1 MALVLVPEA
10 NTAGTASADAT
21 PKLALSPGDRW
32 LLLSQS
38 IHVSVSLKGRGSLR
52 GTAQFRIRLSAST
65 TEIRLNC
72 SPTCVVHRCLLDGEL
87 ITTSDGRAVPQPVVP
102 VADSLAEAVVPPCWR
117 RTRDLVSF
125 QRCHG
130 AATFI
135 GSHQQWDEPRGAG
148 FHYGELA
155 IPLPA
160 AFVTRAS
167 PRTMDGS
174 VATDGPEVTLSV
186 EYSVSEPRGGVHFVR
201 STGCT
206 DAVYAHTSGEWGA
219 PRRWMPCVDCPQVRC
234 PITLHVTADASLQVH
249 ASGRCLGVSSAP
261 VARSAAQR
269 QATWG
274 FALDEPTLA
283 AQVGFVVGHLSSV
296 PHPTL
301 PNVTLILGTRDA
313 YPSAGVGTTSAGAAT
328 PADAAAHPEGDAA
341 RSPSGMRLWPQLL
354 YLARHLPSTLAFLHR
369 HLLEPSVAD
378 AAEARLAAEEAAA
391 SAASSGGASSGGAGE
406 GAAATASEESEAM
419 DVNDD
424 DGVNRTLALANSQKP
439 CSHHVDAN
447 GQQLLSGSGGGGG
460 GGGGGEG
467 GGGVGG
473 GVSNAL
479 AARAPYARHVLV
491 VLEGA
496 REETASFGGLVLLSS
511 HWLHSPEALEP
522 ARPSRIELGRALGR
536 SWLLALLWL
545 DGWREAWLLMALEG
559 RLVHE
564 YTRHEF
570 GSDEAGGW

>member
-1 MALVLVPEA
+1 MALVLVPA
-10 NTAGTASADAT
+10 NTASTASADAT
-21 PKLALSPGDRW
+21 TKLELSPGDRW

-72 SPTCVVHRCLLDGEL
+72 APTCVVHRCLLDGEL
-87 ITTSDGRAVPQPVVP
+87 ITTSDARAEPKPVVP

-160 AFVTRAS
+160 AIVTRAR
-167 PRTMDGS
+167 PRTKDGS
-174 VATDGPEVTLSV
+174 VAMDGPEVTLSV
-186 EYSVSEPRGGVHFVR
+186 EFSVSEPRGGVHFVR
-201 STGCT
+201 SAGCA

-261 VARSAAQR
+261 VARSAAER
-269 QATWG
+269 HATWG
-274 FALDEPTLA
+274 FALDEPSLA
-283 AQVGFVVGHLSSV
+283 AQVGFVVGHVSSM

-301 PNVTLILGTRDA
+301 PNVTLVLGTRDA
-313 YPSAGVGTTSAGAAT
+313 YPSAGVGTACAGAAT
-328 PADAAAHPEGDAA
+328 PAGAAAHPKGDAA

-369 HLLEPSVAD
+369 HLLEPSVAA
-378 AAEARLAAEEAAA
+378 AAEARLAAEEASAE
-391 SAASSGGASSGGAGE
+391 AASSGRAGE
-406 GAAATASEESEAM
+406 GPSMCKDAQDGAARASEESEAM
-419 DVNDD
+419 EVDD
-424 DGVNRTLALANSQKP
+424 DGVNRTLALANSGVNSQQHLSA
-439 CSHHVDAN
+439 SH
-447 GQQLLSGSGGGGG
+447 GGGGG
-460 GGGGGEG
+460 G
-467 GGGVGG
+467 
-473 GVSNAL
+473 VSNSL

-522 ARPSRIELGRALGR
+522 ARPSCIELGRALGR

-570 GSDEAGGW
+570 GSDEAGECPLMMTTDDDR